1 VTWWDSP
8 AAYRQTVPVLFIGD
22 SQEQAINGLYA
33 LARTPGSR
41 RPPAAVMVSGQAVH
55 RADLTWVVEG
65 IEPGADVE
73 RRASDGNRVRQDF
86 TVRLLQFNAVEVIV
100 ERSPSRQAASKG
112 DQKTAATR
120 GVTSY
125 VVVKDDTLPR
135 IAARPE
141 VYGDAGQWKKIANA
155 NGIRDPRS
163 LRVGRRLK
171 IPR

>member
-1 VTWWDSP
+1 
-8 AAYRQTVPVLFIGD
+8 
-22 SQEQAINGLYA
+22 
-33 LARTPGSR
+33 
-41 RPPAAVMVSGQAVH
+41 MVSGQAVH

-73 RRASDGNRVRQDF
+73 RRASDGNRVSQDF
-86 TVRLLQFNAVEVIV
+86 TVRLLHFNAVEVIV

-112 DQKTAATR
+112 EKTAPTR
-120 GVTSY
+120 GVKSY
-125 VVVKDDTLPR
+125 VVVKGDTLPR